1 MRAAVKRTPESNEN
15 GRSAFIDDPQ
25 RRLLVGVETPPTH
38 LYRAAGVAMKSQF
51 TKIKKVPAYRMLA
64 EAITEQILDGRMRA
78 GDQLPTEAQLCE
90 QFGVNRST
98 VREGTRVLE
107 EANLLR
113 RESAKRL
120 LVSRPS
126 REEIGNLLERAL
138 LLHEISFNEL
148 TEAMYALEPMMAR
161 LAAGRSRSS
170 VLKQLEVNVDATEA
184 AIAAGESVVALD
196 AEFHGIIATLCGNR
210 ALMLAREPMSRL
222 FYHSFE
228 AVMSRVPE
236 AGGRLV
242 TAHRAILDAIRRRNA
257 SDAEAWMQKHVRDF
271 KRGYEMTGLD
281 PAGPVERPPSTS
293 DRRSGAIPSLQ
304 PTTC

>member
-1 MRAAVKRTPESNEN
+1 MRAAVKRTAESNEN

-25 RRLLVGVETPPTH
+25 RRLPVSVETPPTH

-78 GDQLPTEAQLCE
+78 GDRFPTEAQLCE

-170 VLKQLEVNVDATEA
+170 VLKQLEVNVDATET

-210 ALMLAREPMSRL
+210 ALMLARAPISRL

-281 PAGPVERPPSTS
+281 PAGPVERPRSTS
-293 DRRSGAIPSLQ
+293 DR
-304 PTTC
+304 

>member
-1 MRAAVKRTPESNEN
+1 MKRAVDKAKKPARSSAYNHRDGSSIYVEAPASAVFRADRFATTKRF
-15 GRSAFIDDPQ
+15 AK
-25 RRLLVGVETPPTH
+25 L
-38 LYRAAGVAMKSQF
+38 
-51 TKIKKVPAYRMLA
+51 KKVPAYRMLA
-64 EAITEQILDGRMRA
+64 EAITEQILDGSMRA
-78 GDQLPTEAQLCE
+78 GEQLPTEAQLCE

-148 TEAMYALEPMMAR
+148 MEAMYVFEPLMAR
-161 LAAGRSRSS
+161 LAATHSRK
-170 VLKQLEVNVDATEA
+170 VALKELEENIDATERA
-184 AIAAGESVVALD
+184 MIAGESVVALD
-196 AEFHGIIATLCGNR
+196 IAFHGLIASLCGNR

-222 FYHSFE
+222 FYHSFD
-228 AVMSRVPE
+228 AVMSSVPG
-236 AGGRLV
+236 AGARMV
-242 TAHRAILDAIRRRNA
+242 AAHRAILEAVRNRNA

-271 KRGYEMTGLD
+271 KRGYEITGLD
-281 PAGPVERPPSTS
+281 PAGPVERPRS
-293 DRRSGAIPSLQ
+293 DAAG
-304 PTTC
+304 